1 MCADGWFDL
10 CTSAPG
16 HPFAYAVAKA
26 TAELMVAAACLIIG
40 LRTQQDADGRPSDDL
55 RLSAGPAVARPACRC
70 QRRARA
76 RCSEGRVRQ
85 RGRRPGAGLLTATAI

>member
-40 LRTQQDADGRPSDDL
+40 LRTQQDARTGGHRMIFACRLGR
-55 RLSAGPAVARPACRC
+55 RWRGRRAAASAGPGPDVARVGCASVG
-70 QRRARA
+70 A
-76 RCSEGRVRQ
+76 G
-85 RGRRPGAGLLTATAI
+85 RGRAY

>member
-1 MCADGWFDL
+1 MCADGWFDR

-16 HPFAYAVAKA
+16 HPFAYAVTEA

-55 RLSAGPAVARPACRC
+55 RLSAGPAAAR
-70 QRRARA
+70 
-76 RCSEGRVRQ
+76 
-85 RGRRPGAGLLTATAI
+85 RGVPLSAPGQGPM